1 MFDHVWPSFF
11 AEINVASLCVTLY
24 PSPIHPLLMWSRCR
38 SWWHLN
44 LPQSHLGSGWA
55 NFGWRTNQQQGQMV
69 RTSMCNKSGQNW
81 TWKQADA
88 DLGSQVT
95 GHRRMQLP
103 FAVASGPH
111 FLELGIIQ
119 GILDL
124 CILCIFFSTKKAI
137 HSHPMFGY
145 WPRFTPFFQV
155 FSMAFSSD
163 GGDPSPGYP
172 SLLLILKSSTMASQN
187 FPTRGWCLGGRHYR
201 HETRLGSFP

>member
-24 PSPIHPLLMWSRCR
+24 PSPIRPLLMWSRCR

-124 CILCIFFSTKKAI
+124 CILCIFFSTKKPSIAI
-137 HSHPMFGY
+137 QCLDTDLDLPHFF
-145 WPRFTPFFQV
+145 RFFPWLFPVTGVTQAQDTPPCCW
-155 FSMAFSSD
+155 S
-163 GGDPSPGYP
+163 
-172 SLLLILKSSTMASQN
+172 
-187 FPTRGWCLGGRHYR
+187 
-201 HETRLGSFP
+201 